1 MQGVWEGGGD
11 VAGDPYAMSPG
22 GGGGGDVAG
31 GPYAV
36 SRGGGGDVAGGPY
49 AVSWGGGG
57 DVAWRV
63 TGCWCSRMSISSS
76 CTFIRTIFL
85 GRTRRFGC

>member
-11 VAGDPYAMSPG
+11 VAGDPYAMST
-22 GGGGGDVAG
+22 GGGGDVAG

-49 AVSWGGGG
+49 AVSWRGG
-57 DVAWRV
+57 VA
-63 TGCWCSRMSISSS
+63 GCPYLLCA
-76 CTFIRTIFL
+76 CA
-85 GRTRRFGC
+85 

>member
-1 MQGVWEGGGD
+1 MDMCSITRLCPVIIRIVDGCRAGVQGVWGGGGD

-57 DVAWRV
+57 DVA
-63 TGCWCSRMSISSS
+63 
-76 CTFIRTIFL
+76 
-85 GRTRRFGC
+85 

>member
-36 SRGGGGDVAGGPY
+36 SRGGGGDVAKHIEY
-49 AVSWGGGG
+49 
-57 DVAWRV
+57 
-63 TGCWCSRMSISSS
+63 
-76 CTFIRTIFL
+76 
-85 GRTRRFGC
+85 